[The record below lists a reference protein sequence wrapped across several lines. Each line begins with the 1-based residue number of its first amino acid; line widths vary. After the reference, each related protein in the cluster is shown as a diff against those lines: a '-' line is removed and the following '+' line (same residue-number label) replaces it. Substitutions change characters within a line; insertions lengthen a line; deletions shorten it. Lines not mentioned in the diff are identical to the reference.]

1 MTNPLTVGG
10 CQVFSTH
17 PRAEFVNELATRDHR
32 VGIWMRQSKYLI
44 ESGYLTRQGSISS
57 SRDIERDKEVSHI
70 ESGYRK
76 PHRVGIS
83 QASSSRDIASL
94 IESGYRKP
102 HRVGIS
108 QSSSSR
114 DIDETKQVSH
124 SRDVE
129 DKASISHIESGY
141 QRDKARVSAHR
152 SEHHGQRNYPPPFK
166 ATCRVCTSRRIRKVP
181 LKRDTTRTRVTIN
194 APCSCSISP
203 QAFNPCHQY
212 HKVACYPSSLSQL
225 AVLYRHSDS
234 VAATQNLSQQ

>member
-57 SRDIERDKEVSHI
+57 SRDIERDKEVSH
-70 ESGYRK
+70 
-76 PHRVGIS
+76 
-83 QASSSRDIASL
+83 